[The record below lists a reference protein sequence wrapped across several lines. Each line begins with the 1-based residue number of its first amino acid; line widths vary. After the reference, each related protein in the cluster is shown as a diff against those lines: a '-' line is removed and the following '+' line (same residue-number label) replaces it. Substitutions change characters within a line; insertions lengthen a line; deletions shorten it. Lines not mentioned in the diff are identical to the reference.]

1 MLAASPNRGGR
12 LPARNRRR
20 RGRPRRR
27 IRSDLPLGALVSYGH
42 FLLVFLVLPI
52 IVLAFVLRRHLT
64 RQYARALLGLAAI
77 AFAYTTP
84 WDNAIVALGVWGY
97 DPALVWGIVLGWVPL
112 EEYLFFLLQPMLS
125 GLILLAL
132 LARSRGTSGA

>member
-1 MLAASPNRGGR
+1 MMGCDIL
-12 LPARNRRR
+12 
-20 RGRPRRR
+20 
-27 IRSDLPLGALVSYGH
+27 LGTLVSYGH

-52 IVLAFVLRRHLT
+52 LGLACLLRRHLT
-64 RQYARALLGLAAI
+64 VRYVRTVLTMALV
-77 AFAYTTP
+77 AFVYTTP
-84 WDNAIVALGVWGY
+84 WDNAIVALGVWSY

-132 LARSRGTSGA
+132 LARQRRAAA

>member
-1 MLAASPNRGGR
+1 MMERD
-12 LPARNRRR
+12 
-20 RGRPRRR
+20 
-27 IRSDLPLGALVSYGH
+27 IRVRTLVSYGH

-52 IVLAFVLRRHLT
+52 LGLAFVLRRHLT
-64 RQYARALLGLAAI
+64 VRYARTVLTMAAI

-84 WDNAIVALGVWGY
+84 WDNAIVALGVWAY

-125 GLILLAL
+125 GLIVLAL
-132 LARSRGTSGA
+132 LARQRRAAS

>member
-1 MLAASPNRGGR
+1 MGR
-12 LPARNRRR
+12 DTSV
-20 RGRPRRR
+20 GT
-27 IRSDLPLGALVSYGH
+27 LVSYGH

-52 IVLAFVLRRHLT
+52 LGLAFVLRRHLT
-64 RQYARALLGLAAI
+64 ARYARSVLAMAAI
-77 AFAYTTP
+77 AFVYTTP
-84 WDNAIVALGVWGY
+84 WDNAIIALGVWSY

-132 LARSRGTSGA
+132 LARSRGTAA

>member
-1 MLAASPNRGGR
+1 MMGR
-12 LPARNRRR
+12 DILV
-20 RGRPRRR
+20 
-27 IRSDLPLGALVSYGH
+27 GALVSYGH

-52 IVLAFVLRRHLT
+52 LGLAFVLRRSLT
-64 RQYARALLGLAAI
+64 VRYVRTVLTMAAI
-77 AFAYTTP
+77 AFVYTTP
-84 WDNAIVALGVWGY
+84 WDNAIVALGVWSY

-132 LARSRGTSGA
+132 LARSGQGGRAT